1 MRDEIMT
8 ARAQTPDVRQTD
20 VSPEKMPGHWLL
32 ARMGKRVL
40 RPGGMELTRRL
51 LQSLE
56 IQPHDDVVEFAP
68 GMGITARL
76 TLERNPASYTA
87 IERDE
92 NVAAS
97 VRSYLNGAN
106 RRCIVGDASE
116 TGLEPACASV
126 VYGEAM
132 LSMQLPQ
139 VKSRIVREAHRL
151 LRSGGRY
158 GIHEMCLVP
167 DDLDEDT
174 GTAIQRELSD
184 QIHVGVRPLTAA
196 EWRKLLED
204 EGFLVESVG
213 TAPMHLLEPQRL
225 IKDEGLA
232 GAIRFALN
240 IARHPAA
247 RHRVLGMRRIFRK
260 WKGHL
265 AAIMLVARK
274 S

>member
-1 MRDEIMT
+1 MSDETMI
-8 ARAQTPDVRQTD
+8 ARVQTPDLRQTD

-56 IQPHDDVVEFAP
+56 IQSHDDVVELAP
-68 GMGITARL
+68 GMGVTARM

-87 IERDE
+87 VERDE
-92 NVAAS
+92 SAAAT
-97 VRSYLNGAN
+97 VRSYLEGSS
-106 RRCIVGDASE
+106 RRCIIGDASE
-116 TGLEPACASV
+116 TGLDPACASV

-139 VKSRIVREAHRL
+139 VKSRIVREALRL

-167 DDLDEDT
+167 DDLEEDT
-174 GTAIQRELSD
+174 RTAIQHELSD

-204 EGFLVESVG
+204 EGFLVQLVA
-213 TAPMHLLEPQRL
+213 TAPMHLLEPKRL

-232 GAIRFALN
+232 GAIRFAWN
-240 IARHPAA
+240 VARHPAA
-247 RHRVLGMRRIFRK
+247 RHGVFRMRRIFRK

-265 AAIMLVARK
+265 AAILLVARK
-274 S
+274 P